1 MEEEKEEVDYDE
13 FENSDD
19 ETEFE
24 KKKNIVTD
32 TDESDTE
39 EREESTDITLE
50 LGDIIE
56 ILAPTHSEIHETTFY
71 IDYID
76 ENQIELIHVASLK
89 RHQLEMD
96 ESGGF
101 TDESITSIILHSR
114 SKESGYARQHKLLVK
129 TWINLHFGGEIPLII
144 TGEITDLIEDQIEII
159 TYPDLNTIYIDFA
172 YKGIPKK
179 IPLEKIVI
187 REKPVRL
194 KKFDSLKQVQGTLEE
209 GEIFTEEDISIEYL
223 DNGESIIRL
232 GDNDEP
238 IPDIQ
243 HTLHDLY
250 RKTQGII
257 IGETLEEVTQLVEVP
272 ENRKRYG
279 LDTQL
284 NSMIDELLST
294 IPNYQR
300 TNTVM
305 DKIHRL
311 VERYKELR
319 ELFSTFDENENVR
332 GFKTRDP
339 TYKPL
344 VQKIQ
349 DLDTKLK
356 WILPVVSFK
365 KKIYEEKGD
374 RIHESEDIFV
384 SEQSSLLE
392 IFDEINLQN
401 TTYYENKSS
410 TGINRYKNMYE
421 SIDDSGKPF
430 IENSEKNG
438 FLINEHVKTN
448 LEAIIENIEDHYSST
463 FYEFNIVRRRYV
475 MQTYN
480 LGHSTLETV
489 FRGDDKNVTSNS
501 LWRRCS
507 EGGKRINRRVPMTN
521 PDKIAIK
528 SIIVLPKS
536 VVQYSKLFLPST
548 NILDRVNLHH
558 AELFYFRLLSLSKKV
573 SKYEDTKPDMIQ
585 YIVDDIEKEIEYD
598 DTELD
603 FLSKTTEYVL
613 ADELMNHPNKFEQFL
628 KTIFPKTK
636 VLIKIVEKHLR
647 NKLSFIEIVDALE
660 PFLLYS
666 SDITYKQYASEIR
679 YFIKTRI
686 DEVKR
691 ETNKKSLVFSEFKNT
706 KYKIERELLSML
718 RIFLEKKDTM
728 DLFLKSYLFKEKD
741 DVQKSS
747 SSDEMIHHIMEAD
760 NGRLFSILLS
770 SIMISLRTPNN
781 LATLVNDDMGSSA
794 EIKAD
799 DCNKRRLVK
808 KYTSIEALQKDNHTE
823 DVFFD
828 KEFDK
833 TPYDIMQKYKD
844 DQKKM
849 LPDKFV
855 KFLEENLIQKH
866 DCPREKAPELTKI
879 LIEGKRRL
887 ESGDYAIVQI
897 VPKLPKHI
905 DEDKLSEKEK
915 DEINTEGE
923 ARMRVLYYHRRGTTW
938 VEDKEIDEEAFLTD
952 DLLICNLSK
961 KCVKNVDDDTCE
973 STKQAT
979 KRLMGEARTR
989 ANKEFDRRYE
999 ISKDDLQKSLEHEIK
1014 KQLRF
1019 INRWNIIRDIQRNK
1033 LNLLEYDIGLTS
1045 QLEEIVES
1053 PYLKLRD
1060 MILAQDDF
1068 SKKQFDI
1075 VNFAGKFTREPL
1087 FTEEANEDVHW
1098 KYCKETNMKLLPGFF
1113 LILAQEFV
1121 LGSGGDYSQRLAE
1134 VCVSHGEKHG
1144 DTIWDKYSGYVIRKD
1159 EFSMEEGYNDAG
1171 FKLKTN
1177 DVLEI
1182 DQLENLK
1189 LIESKDKVFESKES
1203 EMIYKVFMS
1212 ICKNID
1218 VPIDE
1223 IEGTVLRISMDLVKN
1238 KSIISSED
1246 AYSKRAKKLKETK
1259 GTSLPP
1265 YGIYCN
1271 EMIIIITASVLLACI
1286 QTLTTLKTNKT
1297 FPGCIRSFTGYPF
1310 GGIEDLTSIDYFS
1323 CVLEKMRN
1331 PSTEPWNSI
1340 HKIKREGLK
1349 IRMKTVIEQFIV
1361 TNTDI
1366 EIMIQEK
1373 REYLVLN
1380 PMLETVPTQHN
1391 VKRWTQFLPPVVNI
1405 DVIKHLQPV
1414 SSQFKNDFIELMRK
1428 GDKNQREDFNVFK
1441 SKIMYYSYSVLQ
1453 AIQEIIK
1460 MKTVLLKTMSNV
1472 PFLQNAC
1479 CNEKIVNPI
1488 AYFKEEDES
1497 IDQYMKTIESLAA
1510 NVHYVEQIS
1519 KAGLFFDPK
1528 NTKLRMQYN
1537 GNREISEQNIYAA
1550 MIHYCGLDRYG
1561 FIDSTFHAFFT
1572 ELPREYNKK
1581 ASLDEKIVLLKN
1593 EGKQFSDSD
1602 LHHLMQIVNKQNIVG
1617 KYNKQKYSFVEI
1629 LKDLL
1634 QNFENSDSTIVEQ
1647 QLREKLRDCLN
1658 EYNPSKMIAV
1668 DEEEPNKTLDTLNNY
1683 LSKANDN
1690 MYGEIITF
1698 LNDFGNL
1705 KKNDF
1710 LRIRDFLSNTKLD
1723 CKDVERKFSIQSW
1736 ALDCDDSEYYD
1747 NGLYTVFNFIK
1758 NSIYDITHVFPQMIL
1773 NNITYT
1779 EIPKHWGLG
1788 ERDQEFMEEKVGNY
1802 ADSLNKF
1809 KQDSTISRLLE
1820 EIKLK
1825 HVDLYLFISNLPIH
1839 TSLVKNGTTFYSIFD
1854 KKTCYQLIMYIF
1866 YSVLLEYIQLTNDE
1880 EMLQLD
1886 VYEMKMERRG
1896 IILERKDVVSLKS
1909 YGNESLDEEFYED
1922 DEDMNEVQIN
1932 VGQKEEL
1939 KKRVASL
1946 LVTFID
1952 IIQKNKTMADMSYKN
1967 IMEKVRDSKKR
1978 EKDMII
1984 RRLDKLTKE
1993 ERRVENMMK
2002 ELKLGK
2008 WNVGEQRG
2016 LFMYDITTQEREW
2029 DEQKE
2034 QGVLDIEIQ
2043 YDIEVSRLNEMVNQ
2057 VSVDEMDFDDER
2069 RAEIEEINEGLDFTG
2084 LTEDYNDGNGGYGMY
2099 DKDDEDFPED

>member
-1 MEEEKEEVDYDE
+1 MSQEEVVDYEE

-24 KKKNIVTD
+24 NNKKNIDEEV
-32 TDESDTE
+32 DESIG
-39 EREESTDITLE
+39 ITLE

-56 ILAPTHSEIHETTFY
+56 ILAPTHSDIHETSFY

-76 ENQIELIHVASLK
+76 ENQIELIHIANLK

-129 TWINLHFGGEIPLII
+129 TWVNIHFGGEFPLII
-144 TGEITDLIEDQIEII
+144 TGEITDLIEDQIEIM
-159 TYPDLNTIYIDFA
+159 TYPELKTIYIDFA
-172 YKGIPKK
+172 YKGIPKTL
-179 IPLEKIVI
+179 PLEKIVI
-187 REKPVRL
+187 REKPANL
-194 KKFDSLKQVQGTLEE
+194 KKINSLKELQGDLEQDLE
-209 GEIFTEEDISIEYL
+209 AIEEDISIEYL
-223 DNGESIIRL
+223 DNGEAIIHL
-232 GDNDEP
+232 GNNDEP

-243 HTLHDLY
+243 ETLHDIY
-250 RKTQGII
+250 RKNQGII
-257 IGETLEEVTQLVEVP
+257 IGETLEEVTQLVEVT
-272 ENRKRYG
+272 ESQKRYG
-279 LDTQL
+279 LETQL
-284 NSMIDELLST
+284 NSMIDEFLST

-300 TNTVM
+300 TNSVM

-319 ELFSTFDENENVR
+319 ELFSKFDENENVR
-332 GFKTRDP
+332 GYKTRDP

-365 KKIYEEKGD
+365 KKIYPEEED
-374 RIHESEDIFV
+374 QIHEAEDLF
-384 SEQSSLLE
+384 
-392 IFDEINLQN
+392 IFDNSSGQEIMDEVNLQKS
-401 TTYYENKSS
+401 TYYENKSAA
-410 TGINRYKNMYE
+410 GVNRFYNMYE
-421 SIDDSGKPF
+421 SINDYGKSF
-430 IENSEKNG
+430 IEPTDDKD
-438 FLINEHVKTN
+438 FLLNDHVKTN
-448 LEAIIENIEDHYSST
+448 LEAIVDNLDDHYSSALHDLH
-463 FYEFNIVRRRYV
+463 IVRRRYV

-480 LGHSTLETV
+480 LGLSKFETV
-489 FRGDDKNVTSNS
+489 FRGDDKNMTSNS
-501 LWRRCS
+501 VWRRCS
-507 EGGKRINRRVPMTN
+507 EGGKRVLKRVPMTN

-528 SIIVLPKS
+528 SLIVFPKS

-558 AELFYFRLLSLSKKV
+558 AELFYFRLLSLSNKV
-573 SKYEDTKPDMIQ
+573 SKYEDTKPGMIQ
-585 YIVDDIEKEIEYD
+585 YIVDNIEKEIEYE
-598 DTELD
+598 DTELG

-613 ADELMNHPNKFEQFL
+613 ADEFMNDPNKFEQFL

-636 VLIKIVEKHLR
+636 VLIKIIEKHLR
-647 NKLSFIEIVDALE
+647 NKLSFIEVVDALE
-660 PFLLYS
+660 PFLLYA
-666 SDITYKQYASEIR
+666 SDITYKQYANEIR
-679 YFIKTRI
+679 YFIKTKI
-686 DEVKR
+686 EEVKR
-691 ETNKKSLVFSEFKNT
+691 ETNKKSLVFRAYKNT
-706 KYKIERELLSML
+706 KYKIERDILSML
-718 RIFLEKKDTM
+718 RIFLEKKDTL
-728 DLFLKSYLFKEKD
+728 DLFLKSYQFKEKD

-747 SSDEMIHHIMEAD
+747 SSYEMIRHIMEAD

-849 LPDKFV
+849 LNEKFV
-855 KFLEENLIQKH
+855 KFLEENLVQKH
-866 DCPREKAPELTKI
+866 DCPREKAAELTKT
-879 LIEGKRRL
+879 LIEGKRRV

-897 VPKLPKHI
+897 VPKLSKHI
-905 DEDKLSEKEK
+905 DEDELSKKEK

-979 KRLMGEARTR
+979 QRLMGQARSR

-999 ISKDDLQKSLEHEIK
+999 ISKEDLQKSLEHEIK

-1019 INRWNIIRDIQRNK
+1019 LSRWNIIRDIQRNK
-1033 LNLLEYDIGLTS
+1033 VNLLEYDIGLTS

-1068 SKKQFDI
+1068 SKKQLDI

-1098 KYCKETNMKLLPGFF
+1098 KYCKETNTKLLPGFF

-1121 LGSGGDYSQRLAE
+1121 LGSGGDYSERLAQ

-1144 DTIWDKYSGYVIRKD
+1144 DTIWDKYSGYSIRKD
-1159 EFSMEEGYNDAG
+1159 EFSMEEGYTDSG
-1171 FKLKTN
+1171 FKVKTN

-1189 LIESKDKVFESKES
+1189 LLESKDKVFESKES
-1203 EMIYKVFMS
+1203 EMIYKVFLS
-1212 ICKNID
+1212 LCKNID

-1238 KSIISSED
+1238 RSIISSED

-1271 EMIIIITASVLLACI
+1271 EMIIIITASVLLASI

-1310 GGIEDLTSIDYFS
+1310 GGIEDLTSIDYIS

-1361 TNTDI
+1361 TNMDI

-1373 REYLVLN
+1373 REYLSLN
-1380 PMLETVPTQHN
+1380 PSVVPTQHN
-1391 VKRWTQFLPPVVNI
+1391 MKRWTQFLPPVVTI

-1414 SSQFKNDFIELMRK
+1414 NSQFKQDFIELMKK

-1441 SKIMYYSYSVLQ
+1441 SKIMYYSYAMLQ

-1479 CNEKIVNPI
+1479 CNEKEANPMT
-1488 AYFKEEDES
+1488 YFKEEDES
-1497 IDQYMKTIESLAA
+1497 IGQYIKIVESLAA
-1510 NVHYVEQIS
+1510 NIDYVNQVS
-1519 KAGLFFDPK
+1519 KAGLMFDPR
-1528 NTKLRMQYN
+1528 NSKLRIRDI
-1537 GNREISEQNIYAA
+1537 GSREVNEQNIYAA

-1581 ASLDEKIVLLKN
+1581 SSLDEKIVLLKN
-1593 EGKQFSDSD
+1593 EGKRFTETD
-1602 LHHLMQIVNKQNIVG
+1602 LHHLMRIVNKQNIVG
-1617 KYNKQKYSFVEI
+1617 KYKKQKYSFVEI

-1634 QNFENSDSTIVEQ
+1634 QNFDNADSRVVEE
-1647 QLREKLRDCLN
+1647 QLRIKLRDCLN
-1658 EYNPSKMIAV
+1658 EYNPSKMFAI
-1668 DEEEPNKTLDTLNNY
+1668 DEEEPNKSLETLKNY
-1683 LSKANDN
+1683 LSRVNDN
-1690 MYGEIITF
+1690 MYGEIMTF
-1698 LNDFGNL
+1698 LNEFGNL
-1705 KKNDF
+1705 KKKDF

-1723 CKDVERKFSIQSW
+1723 CKDEERKYSIQSW

-1758 NSIYDITHVFPQMIL
+1758 NSIYDITHVFPEMIL

-1788 ERDQEFMEEKVGNY
+1788 ERDQEFIEEKVENY
-1802 ADSLNKF
+1802 TNSLNEF
-1809 KQDSTISRLLE
+1809 KGDINITRLLE

-1825 HVDLYLFISNLPIH
+1825 NVDLYLFISNLPIH
-1839 TSLVKNGTTFYSIFD
+1839 TPIVKNGTTFYSIFD

-1866 YSVLLEYIQLTNDE
+1866 YSVLMEYIELANDE
-1880 EMLQLD
+1880 DMLQMN
-1886 VYEMKMERRG
+1886 VYEMKMERRA
-1896 IILERKDVVSLKS
+1896 IIRERKDKFTSVSS
-1909 YGNESLDEEFYED
+1909 GHDSLDEELYEG

-1939 KKRVASL
+1939 KKRIASL
-1946 LVTFID
+1946 LTIFIN

-2008 WNVGEQRG
+2008 WNVGEQHG
-2016 LFMYDITTQEREW
+2016 LFKYDITTQEREW
-2029 DEQKE
+2029 EEQKE

-2043 YDIEVSRLNEMVNQ
+2043 YDIEVSELEQMVNQ
-2057 VSVDEMDFDDER
+2057 VSVEEMDFDDER
-2069 RAEIEEINEGLDFTG
+2069 RAEIEMANEGLDFTG